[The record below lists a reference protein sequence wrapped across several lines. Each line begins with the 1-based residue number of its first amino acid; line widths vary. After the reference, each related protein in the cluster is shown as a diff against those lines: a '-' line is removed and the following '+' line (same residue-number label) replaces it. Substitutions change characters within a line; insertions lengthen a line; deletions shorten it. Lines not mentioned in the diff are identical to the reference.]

1 MDDKVFRG
9 SMANEI
15 VRQIAADVIQHT
27 KIPILKMAETATDAS
42 LKDLSSDIEHL
53 VDTSQHLRDMF
64 VSYEKESAVLMRKL
78 VAPDIVFTGPT
89 AQDDTDPVADML
101 GGVC

>member
-1 MDDKVFRG
+1 
-9 SMANEI
+9 MATQLQDG
-15 VRQIAADVIQHT
+15 VTVDVTRKLLAASGQPS
-27 KIPILKMAETATDAS
+27 KIPVLAMAEASHAAQATVTNVS
-42 LKDLSSDIEHL
+42 LRDLSSDVE
-53 VDTSQHLRDMF
+53 HLRDMF